1 MSIASQEQP
10 KIRTTPVVTGI
21 HHAGLT
27 VRDIVA
33 SEQWYS
39 RVLGLSRA
47 FVERHDNDTGY
58 AVVLTRPGTS
68 LFLGLDHHGDA
79 DQEMFNESRTGLDHL
94 SFRVDSRAEIDVWA
108 AHFDSL
114 GVSRAPVHEVAEPVR
129 YALIVFRDL
138 DGIQLEVVWFD
149 A

>member
-1 MSIASQEQP
+1 MSIANQEQP
-10 KIRTTPVVTGI
+10 QIRTAPSVTGI

-27 VRDIVA
+27 VRDIDA
-33 SEQWYS
+33 SEQWYC

-47 FVERHDNDTGY
+47 FVEPHDNDTGY
-58 AVVLTRPGTS
+58 AVVMTRPGTS

-79 DQEMFNESRTGLDHL
+79 DLEMFSESRTGLDHL
-94 SFRVDSRAEIDVWA
+94 SFRVNSRLEIDAWA
-108 AHFDSL
+108 AHLDSL
-114 GVSRAPVHEVAEPVR
+114 GVSRAPVHEVAEPMR

-138 DGIQLEVVWFD
+138 DGIQLELMWFD